1 MSLHGH
7 KNREKSTE
15 GVFPNCMRMK
25 TFSFSVTSAVIMLLL
40 AAGCTSGYKP
50 VILVHGVF
58 SGPSSFKNL
67 SRFIKKAHPGTEVTA
82 IDLFN
87 NEKSTKSMWKQ
98 IDDFAKV
105 IQKIMEKSP
114 EGVHLL
120 CYSQGGLICRG
131 VLSKLPNHNVHNF
144 IVLSSP
150 LAGQFGVPEMLH
162 EFIPVSGRKLVY
174 LICYRRVVQRHF
186 SICNYWN
193 DPHRRVKDLKF
204 NNFLPLLNG
213 EKAHGKMA
221 GKWKKNFLRIKKLVL
236 IGGPGDDVITPWQSR
251 YPFQQASFLS
261 QYFLHYLKAL
271 VPLVLC
277 LYSMPQAYCLNVSF
291 RYSPVWDPCIAFA
304 LNKTCFLFHL

>member
-1 MSLHGH
+1 MILF
-7 KNREKSTE
+7 KIQQTLFRENKDII
-15 GVFPNCMRMK
+15 CK
-25 TFSFSVTSAVIMLLL
+25 LCTFSVIMLLL

-150 LAGQFGVPEMLH
+150 LAGQFGV
-162 EFIPVSGRKLVY
+162 Y

-193 DPHRRVKDLKF
+193 GKIRIPNESF
-204 NNFLPLLNG
+204 CLLVA
-213 EKAHGKMA
+213 EE
-221 GKWKKNFLRIKKLVL
+221 
-236 IGGPGDDVITPWQSR
+236 
-251 YPFQQASFLS
+251 
-261 QYFLHYLKAL
+261 
-271 VPLVLC
+271 
-277 LYSMPQAYCLNVSF
+277 
-291 RYSPVWDPCIAFA
+291 
-304 LNKTCFLFHL
+304 

>member
-1 MSLHGH
+1 F
-7 KNREKSTE
+7 KRI

-193 DPHRRVKDLKF
+193 GKIRIPNESFCLLSKNTVKIF
-204 NNFLPLLNG
+204 FA
-213 EKAHGKMA
+213 E
-221 GKWKKNFLRIKKLVL
+221 WKKNFLRIKKLVL

-251 YPFQQASFLS
+251 YPCLCSFTS
-261 QYFLHYLKAL
+261 HYMNESLCSMMKNTFGLKTL
-271 VPLVLC
+271 DTRGDLIVCTQSGVKHMEWH
-277 LYSMPQAYCLNVSF
+277 SNQSVF
-291 RYSPVWDPCIAFA
+291 EKCIQKW
-304 LNKTCFLFHL
+304 LD

>member
-1 MSLHGH
+1 
-7 KNREKSTE
+7 
-15 GVFPNCMRMK
+15 
-25 TFSFSVTSAVIMLLL
+25 MLLL

-162 EFIPVSGRKLVY
+162 EIIPVSGRELVY
-174 LICYRRVVQRHF
+174 LICYRQFAQMHI

-193 DPHRRVKDLKF
+193 DPHRRLKDLKF

-213 EKAHGKMA
+213 EKAHSKMA
-221 GKWKKNFLRIKKLVL
+221 EWKKNFLRIKKLVL
-236 IGGPGDDVITPWQSR
+236 IGGPGDDVITPWQSSHFGFYNSNEAIIEMKKQNFYR
-251 YPFQQASFLS
+251 KNTFG
-261 QYFLHYLKAL
+261 LKTL
-271 VPLVLC
+271 DTRGDLIVCTQSGVKHMEWH
-277 LYSMPQAYCLNVSF
+277 SNQSVF
-291 RYSPVWDPCIAFA
+291 EKCIQKW
-304 LNKTCFLFHL
+304 LD